1 MGLPACY
8 GRATVPPRITDPCRP
23 ALAPSK
29 RPLQH
34 LAPHPLVS
42 KTKHECGHMM
52 PTVMCQ
58 GLNPINQTI
67 SRIGPEPF
75 SPR

>member
-42 KTKHECGHMM
+42 
-52 PTVMCQ
+52 
-58 GLNPINQTI
+58 
-67 SRIGPEPF
+67 S
-75 SPR
+75 